1 MNIVIL
7 TGAGISAE
15 SGLANFRAEDGL
27 WAGHRIEDVCT
38 PEALAKDPDR
48 VCRFYDDRKVLGAQA
63 HPNAAHQALVELERH
78 WQDHSKGDFL
88 LITQNVD
95 DLHERAGSANLIHM
109 HGELNS
115 AYCMD
120 CGHHGPRFGP
130 LEGNRECPACERDML
145 RPDIVFFGEI
155 PRGMP
160 RIEQALQSCDL
171 FAAIGTSGQVYPAAG
186 FVRAAKSRGAQ
197 TVLLNLEAPEG
208 GEDFDICRTGEATVV
223 VPQWVA
229 DLTACEPEKNP
240 RLP

>member
-1 MNIVIL
+1 
-7 TGAGISAE
+7 
-15 SGLANFRAEDGL
+15 
-27 WAGHRIEDVCT
+27 
-38 PEALAKDPDR
+38 
-48 VCRFYDDRKVLGAQA
+48 
-63 HPNAAHQALVELERH
+63 
-78 WQDHSKGDFL
+78 
-88 LITQNVD
+88 
-95 DLHERAGSANLIHM
+95 
-109 HGELNS
+109 
-115 AYCMD
+115 
-120 CGHHGPRFGP
+120 
-130 LEGNRECPACERDML
+130 
-145 RPDIVFFGEI
+145 
-155 PRGMP
+155 MP

>member
-1 MNIVIL
+1 MIL

-15 SGLANFRAEDGL
+15 SGLATFRAEDGL
-27 WAGHRIEDVCT
+27 WAGHRIEDICT
-38 PEALAKDPDR
+38 PEALAQDPDR
-48 VCRFYDDRKVLGAQA
+48 VCRFYDGRKVLAAQTQ
-63 HPNAAHQALVELERH
+63 PNAAHQALVALERH

-88 LITQNVD
+88 LVTQNVD

-120 CGHHGPRFGP
+120 CGYHGPRFGP
-130 LEGNRECPACERDML
+130 LEDNRECPACEHDML

-160 RIEQALQSCDL
+160 RIEKALQSCDL

-186 FVRAAKSRGAQ
+186 FVRAAKSRGAR

-208 GEDFDICRTGEATVV
+208 EEDFDICRTGVATVV

-229 DLTACEPEKNP
+229 DLTACEPEKNR